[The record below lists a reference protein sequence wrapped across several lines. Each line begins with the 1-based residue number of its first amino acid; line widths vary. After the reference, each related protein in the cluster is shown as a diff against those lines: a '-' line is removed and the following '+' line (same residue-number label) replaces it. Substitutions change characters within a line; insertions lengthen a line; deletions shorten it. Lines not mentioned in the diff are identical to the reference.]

1 MNIEYLTT
9 HFSAKQWYDSWKR
22 IIIQYILTFPFLN
35 FVKVEYWENFPGIE
49 DSWTHVVSSSNIAQP
64 IMHDELSV
72 KLGKN
77 QSLNSSLIWGHP

>member
-1 MNIEYLTT
+1 M
-9 HFSAKQWYDSWKR
+9 
-22 IIIQYILTFPFLN
+22 LTFPFLN

-72 KLGKN
+72 KLGKK
-77 QSLNSSLIWGHP
+77 QSLNSSLICTVKLRAIDRSIIHF